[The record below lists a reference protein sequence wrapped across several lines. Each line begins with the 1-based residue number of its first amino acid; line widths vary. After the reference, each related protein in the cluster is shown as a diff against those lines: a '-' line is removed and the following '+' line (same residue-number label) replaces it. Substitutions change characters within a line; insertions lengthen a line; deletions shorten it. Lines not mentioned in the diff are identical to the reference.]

1 MKTTVNLENKDVREI
16 IAKFLGIKVE
26 QVIPQRYTFG
36 IEGMSASEIERRIYG
51 PSTRGEDHD

>member
-16 IAKFLGIKVE
+16 IARFLGVKVE

-36 IEGMSASEIERRIYG
+36 IEGMIADEITKRIYG
-51 PSTRGEDHD
+51 PATRGE

>member
-16 IAKFLGIKVE
+16 IARFLGVKVE

-36 IEGMSASEIERRIYG
+36 IEGMSAEEITKRIYG
-51 PSTRGEDHD
+51 PATRGE